1 MTALKLSRDAWLWI
15 AAIAAFIVIGIL
27 LDVFVGF

>member
-1 MTALKLSRDAWLWI
+1 MKISRDAWIWI

-27 LDVFVGF
+27 LDVYVGF

>member
-1 MTALKLSRDAWLWI
+1 MKLSRDAWLLI

-27 LDVFVGF
+27 LDLYVGF